1 MRELDFNEDRAALV
15 DYVADKLLLAEL
27 GDAQAMSYNEYL
39 WDEDPELLSDAQDLV
54 RVLDNLE
61 EYYLGV

>member
-27 GDAQAMSYNEYL
+27 GDKQAMSYIEYL

-61 EYYLGV
+61 EYYLGY

>member
-1 MRELDFNEDRAALV
+1 MRDLDFNEDRAALV

-27 GDAQAMSYNEYL
+27 GDQQAMSYIEYL

-61 EYYLGV
+61 EYYLGY

>member
-27 GDAQAMSYNEYL
+27 GDPQAMSYIEYL
-39 WDEDPELLSDAQDLV
+39 WDEDPELLADAQDLV
-54 RVLDNLE
+54 RSLDNLE
-61 EYYLGV
+61 EYYLGL

>member
-27 GDAQAMSYNEYL
+27 GDQQAMSYIEYL
-39 WDEDPELLSDAQDLV
+39 WDEDPELLADAQDLV

-61 EYYLGV
+61 EYHIGL